1 MQELTSILLTHAHR
15 YPKMEPR
22 DAVKLIYQNE
32 FGGGHLI
39 TDEDACLQYLRREYE
54 ATEQVPGAPLM
65 ESIGNGIV
73 RINLSALDAHGYT
86 PEQLCRVFIRSA
98 ATHTGNRESFLA
110 KLTILTA
117 LTQEGSMPFSP
128 EALEAYLEDYAKA
141 GYPPVSHSESYRAA
155 YHPAYRVAD
164 SSCIITPAPESGT
177 AAK

>member
-1 MQELTSILLTHAHR
+1 MEELKHILLTHAKR
-15 YPKMEPR
+15 YPLMEPT

-39 TDEDACLQYLRREYE
+39 TDEDACMQYLRREYE

-86 PEQLCRVFIRSA
+86 SEQLCRDFIRSA

-110 KLTILTA
+110 KLTILTT

-155 YHPAYRVAD
+155 YHPAYRVVD
-164 SSCIITPAPESGT
+164 ISCITTTAPEPGT